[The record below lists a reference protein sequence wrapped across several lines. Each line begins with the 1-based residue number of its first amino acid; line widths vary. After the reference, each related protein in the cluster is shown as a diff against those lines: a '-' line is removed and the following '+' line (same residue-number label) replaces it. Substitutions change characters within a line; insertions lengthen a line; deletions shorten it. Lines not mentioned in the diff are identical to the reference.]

1 MVQMSGYIKKQQ
13 EEDTK
18 DLATLPVFE
27 LAIYMIRGESWVVLI
42 PIVHYGSSEW
52 KKIYEPFSDLK
63 YNKITFVNL
72 QNALGYIWLRY

>member
-27 LAIYMIRGESWVVLI
+27 LAIYMIRGES
-42 PIVHYGSSEW
+42 
-52 KKIYEPFSDLK
+52 
-63 YNKITFVNL
+63 
-72 QNALGYIWLRY
+72 

>member
-52 KKIYEPFSDLK
+52 KK
-63 YNKITFVNL
+63 NL
-72 QNALGYIWLRY
+72 WALLWSEIQQNYFC